1 RMTSAPVFLGP
12 AQVLWG
18 WMKRR
23 MKGVQGWRTKM
34 AWRPLAVLSLLLCFG
49 SSCCDDTQDHFLSD
63 TIINNVVQDPQTG
76 RIYLGAINN
85 IYQLDY
91 DLKKESSAVTG
102 PKNDNPQCTP
112 PITAQCNDAKEM
124 DNINK
129 LLLIDSANGTLIVCG
144 SLFRGICSLVNLN
157 SVDEQRYYSDTKGE
171 KTYVASTEESVAV
184 VGVISYFKD
193 ANTNANLNVFLVGKG
208 YGSYDSS
215 KLISTRLLREH
226 GEMDIFENIVEAS
239 TVQAVP
245 FIQRY
250 LHDFRH
256 AFKHNGYIYF
266 LFSRTTGNSDSR
278 KLTFIARLCENDHH
292 YYSYTELQLNCSVSA
307 EQQENKHNK
316 VQAAYLAKPGGDLA
330 EAITPSNPN
339 DKVLFAVF
347 SSDEDGGGSAL
358 CMYPLSSIN
367 ARLEEVI
374 ESCYIG
380 EVLEDEKPKTVYS
393 PYVSKNEAICK
404 TKRDKDMVKGYKCG
418 AEFLPSPLASKP
430 EYALTVKP
438 TFTRNDMLTAVAVAV
453 ENEHTVAFLGTSG
466 ADVLK
471 VHLDPKHSDLYSKIP
486 GERTDGAVNKNLF
499 FNSNLDILYIT
510 TGRKIT
516 KVPVQACEQ
525 KHDCHSCVTQR
536 DPYCGWCVLEG
547 RCTRKK
553 DCHKG
558 AGENAWLW
566 SPNQTCVTIQS
577 FEPPNISCKKT
588 ERTQVV
594 IGIPSLPS
602 ISSPD
607 RLSCEFDGY
616 RSHAIMEG
624 TQVICDLPTYQHI
637 PPTPETQ
644 DFVAVPVK
652 IMVNDVIEVAS
663 KEFEFYN
670 CAAVVKSSEN
680 TPCITCV
687 TSKWGCQWNT
697 KDHTCSDRDDSVSG
711 NHIIQHME
719 DDKCPQFEIPEPLL
733 IPVGIKTGIKF
744 QGKNLDAYRG
754 KTFQIGT
761 ELMKQVGEVTVE
773 TDGSKYSFE
782 GYAFEYDKEP
792 EVNVTFYIKEKNTD
806 RKIDS
811 TLRVVL
817 YNCSVRREDCSLCK
831 NADQKYN
838 CVWCNTTK
846 SCIHKDLCSQEL
858 EQCPPPKI
866 TDIVPRYG
874 PMEGQIS
881 VTIKGSNLGI
891 RHEDIKKI
899 TVAGV
904 PCFHQSEKYSVSTS
918 VVCEIGPFPKPPPA
932 DLPSKVVEVEVEGGR
947 IGRSDVLF
955 TYRDPVLNAVSPTK
969 GPAAGG
975 TVITITGENLDTA
988 SKEDISIFV
997 DKEPCTV
1004 LTFDQEITCMTGPY
1018 KGAKI
1023 PSDKLPVTVK
1033 YGKSTFKEVIGF
1045 EYSANPKIIDYNPR
1059 SSFVCGGRK
1068 IQVTGS
1074 GFDQVQ
1080 RVTMRVLPSSD
1091 EFLHQPT
1098 YIEFIQEVSNK
1109 SETLLE
1115 FFSPIVN
1122 KTYINQSLRTII
1134 QLDNLVENLTEFVYH
1149 QDPSFDTLTDKTI
1162 TENSIISVNG
1172 KGLSKAMTA
1181 KEAQAFVGDEPC
1193 PVKILEDDKLFL
1205 VAPAKPPKSTSRRHR
1220 RDTSSEAMELTIKFG
1235 NGEWNVGT
1243 VRFEGKNEVPL
1254 YIIIPAVLIPMA
1266 LFIAVS
1272 IYCYRR
1278 KSQQAERE
1286 YEKIKN
1292 QLANLEES
1300 VRDRCKK
1307 EFTDLMIEMEDHTSD
1322 LNEARM
1328 PFLDY
1333 KNYTNRVFFLPSKDG
1348 ANDVMITGKLDIPE
1362 SRRAIVDQAL
1372 NQFSNLL
1379 NSKTFLINFIRTLEG
1394 RQEFN
1399 ARNKVYF
1406 ASLLTVA
1413 LHGKLEYYTD
1423 IMRTLLLE
1431 LMEEYVHSKNP
1442 KLMLRRSETVVERM
1456 LCNWMSIC
1464 LYQFLKDSAGEPL
1477 YKLFKAI
1484 KHQVEKGPV
1493 DAKMKKAKY
1502 TLNDTGLLGDDVEYT
1517 VLTLQVLVH
1526 GEGPDVTAV
1535 KVLNC
1540 DTISQVK
1547 EKIIEQV
1554 YRNLP
1559 HSQRPA
1565 VESVALEWRP
1575 GSTGQILSDLDLTS
1589 QKEGR
1594 WKRINTLAHYNVRDG
1609 ATLVLS
1615 RVLHTQQSFDQNQD
1629 NHEERNALLED
1640 DKVFHL
1646 VRPADEL
1653 DEVKSKRGSMKDKA
1667 TTKAITEI
1675 YLTRLLSMKG
1685 TLQQFVDDF
1694 FRSVLCSG
1702 TVVPP
1707 AVKYFFDFL
1716 DEQAQKH
1723 DNVDEETIHIWKT
1736 NSLPLRFWVNILKN
1750 PHFIF
1755 DVHVTEVVDSSLSV
1769 IAQTFMDACTKTEHK
1784 LTRESPS
1791 NKLLYAK
1798 EISTYKKMVDD
1809 YYKGIRQMVSVS
1821 DQDMNTHLA
1830 EISRSHTDKLNTQ
1843 VALHQLYQYASK
1855 YYDGIISSLEDDPA
1869 AQSKQLTLR
1878 LQQIAAALENKVTDL
1893 YFQLRSQRDQ
1903 YDILRPERGNITNVE
1918 ASEKLTMA
1926 VTKSHCSQSEAGS
1939 AHSEHDGHSRKCLR
1953 TVNIAQ
1959 LPRFQIVLS
1968 FFRALPASSSV
1979 LSSYDRVDGLL

>member
-1 RMTSAPVFLGP
+1 MCLVFFLSLQEMT
-12 AQVLWG
+12 
-18 WMKRR
+18 
-23 MKGVQGWRTKM
+23 WRT
-34 AWRPLAVLSLLLCFG
+34 LAVLSLLLCFG
-49 SSCCDDTQDHFLSD
+49 SSCCDDSFMSD
-63 TIINNVVQDPQTG
+63 TVINNVIQDPQTG

-85 IYQLDY
+85 IYQLNY
-91 DLKKESSAVTG
+91 DLQKESSAVTG
-102 PKNDNPQCTP
+102 PRHDNPQCTP
-112 PITAQCNDAKEM
+112 PITAQCTDAKDM
-124 DNINK
+124 YNINK
-129 LLLIDSANGTLIVCG
+129 LLLVNSANGTLIVCG
-144 SLFRGICSLVNLN
+144 SLFRGICSLVSLN
-157 SVDEQRYYSDTKGE
+157 SVDKPVYYSDTKGE
-171 KTYVASTEESVAV
+171 KTYVASTEESVTV
-184 VGVISYFKD
+184 VGVISYFID
-193 ANTNANLNVFLVGKG
+193 AHTNANLSVFLVGKG
-208 YGSYDSS
+208 YGSSDSS
-215 KLISTRLLREH
+215 KLISTRLLQEH
-226 GEMDIFENIVEAS
+226 GEMDVFENMVEAS
-239 TVQAVP
+239 TVQASP
-245 FIQRY
+245 FVQRY

-256 AFKHNGYIYF
+256 AFKDNGYIYF
-266 LFSRTTGNSDSR
+266 LFSRTPGTSDSR
-278 KLTFIARLCENDHH
+278 KITFIARLCENDHH
-292 YYSYTELQLNCSVSA
+292 YYSYTELQLNCSVST
-307 EQQENKHNK
+307 EQRENTYNK
-316 VQAAYLAKPGGDLA
+316 VQAAYLAKPGEILA
-330 EAITPSNPN
+330 RKIIPSNPN

-347 SSDEDGGGSAL
+347 SADEDGGRSAL

-367 ARLEEVI
+367 TRLEEVI

-393 PYVSKNEAICK
+393 PYISKTEKN
-404 TKRDKDMVKGYKCG
+404 MVKGYKCG

-430 EYALTVKP
+430 EYALAVKP
-438 TFTRNDMLTAVAVAV
+438 IFTRNDMLTAVAVAV

-471 VHLDPKHSDLYSKIP
+471 VR
-486 GERTDGAVNKNLF
+486 ERTDGGVNKNLF
-499 FNSNLDILYIT
+499 FNSTLDILYIT

-525 KHDCHSCVTQR
+525 RHDCHSCVSQR

-553 DCHKG
+553 DCRK
-558 AGENAWLW
+558 AEGENVWLW
-566 SPNQTCVTIQS
+566 SPKQTCVTIQS
-577 FEPPNISCKKT
+577 FVPPNISCKKT
-588 ERTQVV
+588 ERTQVLKHNTFINTHTV
-594 IGIPSLPS
+594 IWSAV
-602 ISSPD
+602 ISNPNLLRIDS
-607 RLSCEFDGY
+607 RLIFTDCN
-616 RSHAIMEG
+616 RSN
-624 TQVICDLPTYQHI
+624 
-637 PPTPETQ
+637 
-644 DFVAVPVK
+644 FVAVPVK
-652 IMVNDVIEVAS
+652 ITVNDGVEVAS
-663 KEFEFYN
+663 SAFEFYN
-670 CAAVVKSSEN
+670 CAAVVKRSEN
-680 TPCITCV
+680 TPCIACV
-687 TSKWGCQWNT
+687 TSKWGCQWNIQ
-697 KDHTCSDRDDSVSG
+697 DHTCSDRDDTVKG
-711 NHIIQHME
+711 DHIIQHM
-719 DDKCPQFEIPEPLL
+719 CPRFEIPEPLL
-733 IPVGIKTGIKF
+733 IPVGIKTPIQF
-744 QGKNLDAYRG
+744 QGKNLD
-754 KTFQIGT
+754 
-761 ELMKQVGEVTVE
+761 
-773 TDGSKYSFE
+773 
-782 GYAFEYDKEP
+782 EYWVKCMHYFLLYIVFLLRLDK
-792 EVNVTFYIKEKNTD
+792 ITD

-838 CVWCNTTK
+838 CVWCDTTK
-846 SCIHKDLCSQEL
+846 SCIYRDLCNQEL
-858 EQCPPPKI
+858 KQCPPPKI

-874 PMEGQIS
+874 PMKGQIS

-891 RHEDIKKI
+891 KQEDIKRI
-899 TVAGV
+899 TIAGV
-904 PCFHQSEKYSVSTS
+904 PCTHQPERYSVSTRYS
-918 VVCEIGPFPKPPPA
+918 MTALLEEWGNVNKVFFFFSPPPPPE
-932 DLPSKVVEVEVEGGR
+932 D
-947 IGRSDVLF
+947 
-955 TYRDPVLNAVSPTK
+955 
-969 GPAAGG
+969 
-975 TVITITGENLDTA
+975 LDTA
-988 SKEDISIFV
+988 SIDDISITV
-997 DKEPCTV
+997 DRE
-1004 LTFDQEITCMTGPY
+1004 LTFGQEITCMTGLY
-1018 KGAKI
+1018 KGQKI
-1023 PSDKLPVTVK
+1023 PSDKLPVIVK
-1033 YGKSTFKEVIGF
+1033 YGKDTSKEVSGF
-1045 EYSANPKIIDYNPR
+1045 EYSTNPKVTDYTPR
-1059 SSFVCGGRK
+1059 ASF
-1068 IQVTGS
+1068 
-1074 GFDQVQ
+1074 
-1080 RVTMRVLPSSD
+1080 
-1091 EFLHQPT
+1091 
-1098 YIEFIQEVSNK
+1098 
-1109 SETLLE
+1109 
-1115 FFSPIVN
+1115 
-1122 KTYINQSLRTII
+1122 
-1134 QLDNLVENLTEFVYH
+1134 
-1149 QDPSFDTLTDKTI
+1149 
-1162 TENSIISVNG
+1162 
-1172 KGLSKAMTA
+1172 SKAMTA
-1181 KEAQAFVGDEPC
+1181 KEAQAFVGDVSC
-1193 PVKILEDDKLFL
+1193 AVTILEDDKLFL
-1205 VAPAKPPKSTSRRHR
+1205 VAPSSPPKSTSRRHR
-1220 RDTSSEAMELTIKFG
+1220 RDTSSEAMELTVR
-1235 NGEWNVGT
+1235 NGS
-1243 VRFEGKNEVPL
+1243 L
-1254 YIIIPAVLIPMA
+1254 QVLIP
-1266 LFIAVS
+1266 LILTGFTLCS
-1272 IYCYRR
+1272 TR

-1322 LNEARM
+1322 LNEARI

-1406 ASLLTVA
+1406 ASLLMVA

-1517 VLTLQVLVH
+1517 VLVSTS
-1526 GEGPDVTAV
+1526 GPDVTPV

-1540 DTISQVK
+1540 DSISQVK

-1559 HSQRPA
+1559 YSQRPT
-1565 VESVALEWRP
+1565 VDSVALEWRP

-1594 WKRINTLAHYNVRDG
+1594 WKRINTLAHYNVRNG

-1723 DNVDEETIHIWKT
+1723 DNVDDETIHIWKT

-1755 DVHVTEVVDSSLSV
+1755 DVHVTEVVDASLSV

-1809 YYKGIRQMVSVS
+1809 YYKGIRQMVPVS

-1830 EISRSHTDKLNTQ
+1830 EVSRSHTDKLNTQ

-1855 YYDGIISSLEDDPA
+1855 YYDGIISSLENDPA

-1893 YFQLRSQRDQ
+1893 
-1903 YDILRPERGNITNVE
+1903 
-1918 ASEKLTMA
+1918 
-1926 VTKSHCSQSEAGS
+1926 
-1939 AHSEHDGHSRKCLR
+1939 
-1953 TVNIAQ
+1953 
-1959 LPRFQIVLS
+1959 
-1968 FFRALPASSSV
+1968 
-1979 LSSYDRVDGLL
+1979 

>member
-1 RMTSAPVFLGP
+1 MCLVFFLSL
-12 AQVLWG
+12 QE
-18 WMKRR
+18 
-23 MKGVQGWRTKM
+23 M
-34 AWRPLAVLSLLLCFG
+34 AWRTLAVLSLLLCFG
-49 SSCCDDTQDHFLSD
+49 SSCCDDSFMSD

-85 IYQLDY
+85 IYQLNY
-91 DLKKESSAVTG
+91 DLQKESSAVTG
-102 PKNDNPQCTP
+102 PRHDNPQCTP
-112 PITAQCNDAKEM
+112 PITAQCTDAKDM

-129 LLLIDSANGTLIVCG
+129 LLLVNSANGTLIVCG
-144 SLFRGICSLVNLN
+144 SLFRGICSLVNLS
-157 SVDEQRYYSDTKGE
+157 SVDKPLYYSDTKGE
-171 KTYVASTEESVAV
+171 KTYVASTEESVTV
-184 VGVISYFKD
+184 VGVISYFID
-193 ANTNANLNVFLVGKG
+193 AHTNANLSVFLVGKG
-208 YGSYDSS
+208 YGSSDSS
-215 KLISTRLLREH
+215 KLISTRLLQEH
-226 GEMDIFENIVEAS
+226 REMDVFENMVEAS
-239 TVQAVP
+239 TVQASP
-245 FIQRY
+245 FVQRY

-256 AFKHNGYIYF
+256 AFKDNGYIYF
-266 LFSRTTGNSDSR
+266 LFSRTPGTSDSR
-278 KLTFIARLCENDHH
+278 KITFIARLCENDHH
-292 YYSYTELQLNCSVSA
+292 YYSYTELQLNCSVST
-307 EQQENKHNK
+307 EQQENTYNK
-316 VQAAYLAKPGGDLA
+316 VQAVYLAKPGEVLA
-330 EAITPSNPN
+330 RKIIPSNPN

-347 SSDEDGGGSAL
+347 SVDEDGGHSAL

-367 ARLEEVI
+367 TRLEEVI
-374 ESCYIG
+374 ESCYVG

-393 PYVSKNEAICK
+393 PYISKTEAICR
-404 TKRDKDMVKGYKCG
+404 TKRDGYKCG

-430 EYALTVKP
+430 EYALAVKP
-438 TFTRNDMLTAVAVAV
+438 IFTRNDMLTAVAVAV

-471 VHLDPKHSDLYSKIP
+471 
-486 GERTDGAVNKNLF
+486 
-499 FNSNLDILYIT
+499 
-510 TGRKIT
+510 IT

-525 KHDCHSCVTQR
+525 RHDCHSCVSLR
-536 DPYCGWCVLEG
+536 DPYCGWCVLE
-547 RCTRKK
+547 
-553 DCHKG
+553 
-558 AGENAWLW
+558 
-566 SPNQTCVTIQS
+566 
-577 FEPPNISCKKT
+577 
-588 ERTQVV
+588 
-594 IGIPSLPS
+594 
-602 ISSPD
+602 
-607 RLSCEFDGY
+607 
-616 RSHAIMEG
+616 
-624 TQVICDLPTYQHI
+624 
-637 PPTPETQ
+637 
-644 DFVAVPVK
+644 VK
-652 IMVNDVIEVAS
+652 ITVNDGVEVAS
-663 KEFEFYN
+663 SEFEFYN
-670 CAAVVKSSEN
+670 CAAVVKRSEN
-680 TPCITCV
+680 TPCIACV
-687 TSKWGCQWNT
+687 TSKWGCQWNIQ
-697 KDHTCSDRDDSVSG
+697 DHTCSDRDDTVKG
-711 NHIIQHME
+711 DHIIQHM
-719 DDKCPQFEIPEPLL
+719 
-733 IPVGIKTGIKF
+733 
-744 QGKNLDAYRG
+744 
-754 KTFQIGT
+754 
-761 ELMKQVGEVTVE
+761 QV
-773 TDGSKYSFE
+773 SHIRM
-782 GYAFEYDKEP
+782 
-792 EVNVTFYIKEKNTD
+792 NVLFPPFFYP
-806 RKIDS
+806 
-811 TLRVVL
+811 VVL

-838 CVWCNTTK
+838 CVWCDTTK
-846 SCIHKDLCSQEL
+846 SCIYRDLCNQEL
-858 EQCPPPKI
+858 KQCPPPKI

-874 PMEGQIS
+874 PMKGQIS

-891 RHEDIKKI
+891 KQEDIKRI
-899 TVAGV
+899 TIAGV
-904 PCFHQSEKYSVSTS
+904 PCTHQPERYSVSTRYS
-918 VVCEIGPFPKPPPA
+918 MTALLDECGITRSLVGP
-932 DLPSKVVEVEVEGGR
+932 VEVEVEGGR
-947 IGRSDVLF
+947 TGQSQVLF
-955 TYRDPVLNAVSPTK
+955 TYRDPVPKAVSPSK

-975 TVITITGENLDTA
+975 TVITITGQDLDTA
-988 SKEDISIFV
+988 SIDDISITV
-997 DKEPCTV
+997 DREPCKV
-1004 LTFDQEITCMTGPY
+1004 LTFGQEITCMTGLY
-1018 KGAKI
+1018 KGQKI
-1023 PSDKLPVTVK
+1023 PSDKLPVIVK
-1033 YGKSTFKEVIGF
+1033 YGKDTSIEVSGF
-1045 EYSANPKIIDYNPR
+1045 EYSTNPKVTDYTPR
-1059 SSFVCGGRK
+1059 ASFV
-1068 IQVTGS
+1068 
-1074 GFDQVQ
+1074 
-1080 RVTMRVLPSSD
+1080 
-1091 EFLHQPT
+1091 
-1098 YIEFIQEVSNK
+1098 
-1109 SETLLE
+1109 
-1115 FFSPIVN
+1115 
-1122 KTYINQSLRTII
+1122 
-1134 QLDNLVENLTEFVYH
+1134 
-1149 QDPSFDTLTDKTI
+1149 
-1162 TENSIISVNG
+1162 
-1172 KGLSKAMTA
+1172 
-1181 KEAQAFVGDEPC
+1181 
-1193 PVKILEDDKLFL
+1193 
-1205 VAPAKPPKSTSRRHR
+1205 
-1220 RDTSSEAMELTIKFG
+1220 
-1235 NGEWNVGT
+1235 W
-1243 VRFEGKNEVPL
+1243 
-1254 YIIIPAVLIPMA
+1254 
-1266 LFIAVS
+1266 
-1272 IYCYRR
+1272 R

-1292 QLANLEES
+1292 DLANLEES

-1322 LNEARM
+1322 LNEARI

-1406 ASLLTVA
+1406 ASLLMVA

-1493 DAKMKKAKY
+1493 DAKMKKAHN
-1502 TLNDTGLLGDDVEYT
+1502 TLNDTGLLGDDVQYT

-1526 GEGPDVTAV
+1526 GEGPDVTPV

-1540 DTISQVK
+1540 DSISQVK

-1559 HSQRPA
+1559 YSQRPT
-1565 VESVALEWRP
+1565 VDSVALEWRP

-1594 WKRINTLAHYNVRDG
+1594 WKRINTLAHYNVRNG

-1615 RVLHTQQSFDQNQD
+1615 RVLHTQQSFYQNQD
-1629 NHEERNALLED
+1629 NHEERNYLLED

-1750 PHFIF
+1750 PHFIV
-1755 DVHVTEVVDSSLSV
+1755 DVHVTEVVDASLSV

-1809 YYKGIRQMVSVS
+1809 YYKGIRQMVPVS

-1830 EISRSHTDKLNTQ
+1830 EVSRSHTDKLNTQ

-1893 YFQLRSQRDQ
+1893 
-1903 YDILRPERGNITNVE
+1903 
-1918 ASEKLTMA
+1918 
-1926 VTKSHCSQSEAGS
+1926 
-1939 AHSEHDGHSRKCLR
+1939 
-1953 TVNIAQ
+1953 
-1959 LPRFQIVLS
+1959 
-1968 FFRALPASSSV
+1968 
-1979 LSSYDRVDGLL
+1979 